1 MTRQP
6 TDFYIRAWTEK
17 DFPVVRELAIAEGW
31 STPKLRPDEALA
43 AWRNSRPALVAE
55 HDGQV
60 VAFLRGLTDGAVT
73 LYVAELLVSRDWRS
87 RGFGSALLAAA
98 HALHPSTRID
108 LLATDSS
115 ELFYDAAGFRRFA
128 GYRKMR

>member
-1 MTRQP
+1 MTKQP
-6 TDFYIRAWTEK
+6 SDFRIRAWK
-17 DFPVVRELAIAEGW
+17 DSDFPAVQELAIAEGW
-31 STPKLRPDEALA
+31 STPKLRPDDALA
-43 AWRNSRPALVAE
+43 AWRKSQPALVAE
-55 HDGQV
+55 HEGQV

-73 LYVAELLVSRDWRS
+73 LYVAELLVARDWRS

-115 ELFYDAAGFRRFA
+115 ELFYYAAGFRRFA
-128 GYRKMR
+128 GYRTMR

>member
-1 MTRQP
+1 MTKQP
-6 TDFYIRAWTEK
+6 TDIGIRAFREG
-17 DFPVVRELAIAEGW
+17 DFPAIRELSIAEGW
-31 STPKLRPDEALA
+31 STPRLRPEETLA
-43 AWRNSRPALVAE
+43 AWRRSAPALVAE

-73 LYVAELLVSRDWRS
+73 MYVAELLVARDWRG

-108 LLATDSS
+108 LLATDAS
-115 ELFYDAAGFRRFA
+115 ELFYDAAGFRRFT
-128 GYRKMR
+128 GYRR